1 MRRRDHRI
9 IPETHERRARKPGP
23 ADISGIDGA
32 GDAAMPG
39 NTPEAKQRSGSS
51 RPRIRHRRSRSGGRS
66 RSDGLNR
73 RPVRSM
79 PSRYGPTGCVVS
91 PISIRAAGRCPN
103 LGASSRQ
110 RRSSPPGCDGN
121 VADRCVGGVE
131 NKSDAARHRRIW
143 NRSGAFSVEFE
154 PFDPQI
160 GPGRNFQHDLSL
172 AAP

>member
-9 IPETHERRARKPGP
+9 IPETHGRRARKPGP

-51 RPRIRHRRSRSGGRS
+51 QLRIRHRRSRSGGRS
-66 RSDGLNR
+66 RS
-73 RPVRSM
+73 
-79 PSRYGPTGCVVS
+79 GCVVS

-103 LGASSRQ
+103 LGASSRR

-160 GPGRNFQHDLSL
+160 GPGRNLQHDLSL